1 MIKITQNADHLYCDN
16 IVEEMIL
23 QDGENYDNFLRPDQI
38 SQISEEKM
46 LLIKTTLHGKN
57 ADIWKPS
64 RYEFPKH
71 IRQLIMSG
79 RDGDNK
85 RHTLQEILRKY

>member
-1 MIKITQNADHLYCDN
+1 MLNCGE

-23 QDGENYDNFLRPDQI
+23 QDGENYDNFLRADQLN
-38 SQISEEKM
+38 EDKM
-46 LLIKTTLHGKN
+46 MMIKSALHGKKE
-57 ADIWKPS
+57 DIWKPS

-71 IRQLIMSG
+71 IRQLIMSE
-79 RDGDNK
+79 RDGDHK